1 MVLGL
6 KNITFSLYLLAP
18 LEKGVDILK
27 NILTSNKNLRMYLA
41 QLIFSEF
48 KDFFIEIVY
57 SHQISWS
64 HLCCHKKG
72 KDHVAYIMFS
82 IILWIYEEDI
92 LTPPPSWYVPAPG
105 IAVHLSLLS
114 RSDFC
119 CLRKGRDQLACI
131 IFPIIVCI

>member
-27 NILTSNKNLRMYLA
+27 NILTSNKNLKMYLA

-57 SHQISWS
+57 SHQIS
-64 HLCCHKKG
+64 
-72 KDHVAYIMFS
+72 
-82 IILWIYEEDI
+82 
-92 LTPPPSWYVPAPG
+92 
-105 IAVHLSLLS
+105 
-114 RSDFC
+114 
-119 CLRKGRDQLACI
+119 
-131 IFPIIVCI
+131 